1 MSGGPFRLI
10 HGGRSE
16 EPTPGLLIVGASEVV
31 TLAGG
36 VRMGERQ
43 GDVGR
48 LSAAD
53 FGGPDAPDAPVVACW
68 EGRIAAVGPRA
79 ALEAALE
86 AEGYQLGRFARL
98 DAGGGS
104 VTPGLIDPHTHLLF
118 AGSRE
123 GEWQMRQRGA
133 GYLEILEAGGGIL
146 STVAATREA
155 STEAL
160 LAHGRRWLDEMLGH
174 GVTTIEAKSG
184 YGLDLETE
192 IRLIEAAYQ
201 LGREG
206 PIDIV
211 PTYLG
216 AHAVPPEFRSRP
228 DGTEAYVRSVIEEQ
242 LPGVAAHGRARFC
255 DVFCEN
261 GVFSADQSRRIL
273 EAAAGYGLA
282 LRLHADELAPSGGAE
297 LAAELGAASADHLA
311 TPSEA
316 GIDALAAAAGEGRPV
331 VATVLP
337 ATTWFLMK
345 DHGAP
350 ARTFIERGVPVA
362 LGTDFNPG
370 TSPTASLPLAMTV
383 ACLELGLTP
392 DEALSAVTINAAR
405 AIGLEDEIGS
415 LEPGKSADL
424 VIWRVPSSTPDPVL
438 AGRRP
443 GADGRQARAR
453 RPRPGLTPAPADLGL
468 LAARFEEDGRRLERQ
483 ARRRHRQLRLGDRLG
498 AHLVEE
504 ALERLGAIGVV
515 VADRHRDHDLRVE
528 LGDELRGPG
537 RRHRAAERNAG
548 DVHRADVPELLLR
561 QEVADVAEVDGVD
574 AIDLDDEGDL
584 LARFGPAGVVAIGP
598 DAGDEDLLDL
608 VLAGAVEH
616 ERAVQ
621 ARRQERAPVA
631 RMLALAPVAAG
642 DRRGG

>member
-1 MSGGPFRLI
+1 MSGSPFRLI

-31 TLAGG
+31 TVAGG
-36 VRMGERQ
+36 IRAGERQ
-43 GDVGR
+43 SDVGR
-48 LSAAD
+48 LSAAEV
-53 FGGPDAPDAPVVACW
+53 GGPDAPDAPVVACW

-86 AEGYQLGRFARL
+86 AEGYPLGRFARI
-98 DAGGGS
+98 DAGGGT
-104 VTPGLIDPHTHLLF
+104 VTPGLVDPHTHLLF

-123 GEWQMRQRGA
+123 DEWGMRQRGA

-146 STVAATREA
+146 STVAATRAA
-155 STEAL
+155 SVDEL
-160 LAHGRRWLDEMLGH
+160 MAHGRRWLDEMLGH

-192 IRLIEAAYQ
+192 IRLLEAAHR
-201 LGREG
+201 LGKEG

-255 DVFCEN
+255 DVFCEG

-273 EAAAGYGLA
+273 ETAAGFGMQ

-297 LAAELGAASADHLA
+297 LAAELGAYSADHLA
-311 TPSEA
+311 TPSPA
-316 GIDALAAAAGEGRPV
+316 GIEALAGAAAAAAASPDGPRPV

-350 ARTFIERGVPVA
+350 ARAFIDNGIPVA

-392 DEALSAVTINAAR
+392 DEALTAVTANAAWS
-405 AIGLEDEIGS
+405 IGLEEEVGS

-424 VIWRVPSSTPDPVL
+424 VIWRVPTSTQIPYW
-438 AGRRP
+438 
-443 GADGRQARAR
+443 
-453 RPRPGLTPAPADLGL
+453 PAADL
-468 LAARFEEDGRRLERQ
+468 ARTVIKRGR
-483 ARRRHRQLRLGDRLG
+483 
-498 AHLVEE
+498 
-504 ALERLGAIGVV
+504 VV
-515 VADRHRDHDLRVE
+515 VDR
-528 LGDELRGPG
+528 G
-537 RRHRAAERNAG
+537 
-548 DVHRADVPELLLR
+548 
-561 QEVADVAEVDGVD
+561 
-574 AIDLDDEGDL
+574 
-584 LARFGPAGVVAIGP
+584 
-598 DAGDEDLLDL
+598 
-608 VLAGAVEH
+608 
-616 ERAVQ
+616 
-621 ARRQERAPVA
+621 
-631 RMLALAPVAAG
+631 
-642 DRRGG
+642 